1 MEPSM
6 SAIRAVYRHSKSTAL
21 PARLTAVEVW
31 SVARAVRGQLAID
44 RSERTLQL
52 ETLAQRICELEV
64 NDIAFD
70 VAWDLD
76 HKVLNPA
83 GKPVMGVTEYDKASP
98 DCVMVSVNGPMLG
111 AAETLMR
118 STIAHELGH
127 VVFDAPGWIRVPP
140 AMPAYSGVA
149 SSDKSRDPRETR
161 ANEFMGALL
170 VPPTLA
176 RIDLQRQAKRQRLP
190 TSVRRSSVVPGAA
203 AFDALRLDRDAVEEV
218 IFELAERYGV
228 STSFLRVRL
237 DRYDL
242 LRTGRNWD
250 LY

>member
-1 MEPSM
+1 MT
-6 SAIRAVYRHSKSTAL
+6 IRAAYRHSRTTAA
-21 PARLTAVEVW
+21 PARLSTAEVW
-31 SVARAVRGQLAID
+31 SVARAVRGQLAIE
-44 RSERTLQL
+44 RSERKL
-52 ETLAQRICELEV
+52 ELESV
-64 NDIAFD
+64 AERISDLEINDVSFD
-70 VAWDLD
+70 VAWDLE
-76 HKVLNPA
+76 HQVLNRA

-98 DCVMVSVNGPMLG
+98 DCVMVSVNGPML
-111 AAETLMR
+111 ADAETLLR

-140 AMPAYSGVA
+140 AAPAYSGMA
-149 SSDKSRDPRETR
+149 PPTGKGDPREMR

-170 VPPTLA
+170 VPPMLA
-176 RIDLQRQAKRQRLP
+176 RVDLQRQAKRQRLP
-190 TSVRRSSVVPGAA
+190 ASIRPSNVVPAA
-203 AFDALRLDRDAVEEV
+203 VAYDAMNLDRETIEEM

-250 LY
+250 LH

>member
-1 MEPSM
+1 MTV
-6 SAIRAVYRHSKSTAL
+6 RAAYRHSRSTAA
-21 PARLTAVEVW
+21 PAKLTAAEVW
-31 SVARAVRGQLAID
+31 SVARAMRLQLAED
-44 RSERTLQL
+44 RSARKLELGRVTQQVAQL
-52 ETLAQRICELEV
+52 EINEV
-64 NDIAFD
+64 TFD
-70 VAWDLD
+70 VAWDLE
-76 HKVLNPA
+76 HEVLNRD

-111 AAETLMR
+111 GVDTLLR

-140 AMPAYSGVA
+140 AVPAYSGIA
-149 SSDKSRDPRETR
+149 FPNKRSDPREVR

-170 VPPTLA
+170 VPPMLV
-176 RIDLQRQAKRQRLP
+176 RVDLQRQAKRQRLP
-190 TSVRRSSVVPGAA
+190 ASARPSNVVPGAMA
-203 AFDALRLDRDAVEEV
+203 LDALRLDRDVVEEL

-242 LRTGRNWD
+242 VRTGRNWD
-250 LY
+250 VL

>member
-1 MEPSM
+1 M
-6 SAIRAVYRHSKSTAL
+6 SAIRAVYRHSKTTAL

-31 SVARAVRGQLAID
+31 SVARAVRRQLSTD
-44 RSERTLQL
+44 QSERRL
-52 ETLAQRICELEV
+52 ELESPAQRICELEI
-64 NDIAFD
+64 NDVRFD
-70 VAWDLD
+70 VAWDLE
-76 HKVLNPA
+76 HAVLNPA

-127 VVFDAPGWIRVPP
+127 VIFDAPGWIRVPP
-140 AMPAYSGVA
+140 AAPAYSGVA
-149 SSDKSRDPRETR
+149 SSDKSPDAREAR

-170 VPPTLA
+170 VPPSFV
-176 RIDLQRQAKRQRLP
+176 RVDLQRQAKRQRLAA
-190 TSVRRSSVVPGAA
+190 SVRPSNVVPSAVA
-203 AFDALRLDRDAVEEV
+203 YDALRLDRDAVEEV

-250 LY
+250 LH

>member
-1 MEPSM
+1 MT
-6 SAIRAVYRHSKSTAL
+6 IRAAYRHSRPTAA
-21 PARLTAVEVW
+21 PARLSAAEVW
-31 SVARAVRGQLAID
+31 SVARAVRGQLAI
-44 RSERTLQL
+44 ERAERKLELGNVAERVAQL
-52 ETLAQRICELEV
+52 EI
-64 NDIAFD
+64 NDIMFD
-70 VAWDLD
+70 VAWDLE
-76 HKVLNPA
+76 HEVLNVA

-98 DCVMVSVNGPMLG
+98 DCVMVSVNGPMLAG
-111 AAETLMR
+111 TEPLLR

-127 VVFDAPGWIRVPP
+127 VVFDAPGWVRVPP
-140 AMPAYSGVA
+140 AAPAYSATAPAHKQG
-149 SSDKSRDPRETR
+149 DPRETR

-190 TSVRRSSVVPGAA
+190 ASVRPSSIVPGAI
-203 AFDALRLDRDAVEEV
+203 AFDALRLDREAIEEV

-250 LY
+250 LD

>member
-1 MEPSM
+1 
-6 SAIRAVYRHSKSTAL
+6 
-21 PARLTAVEVW
+21 
-31 SVARAVRGQLAID
+31 VA
-44 RSERTLQL
+44 ERV
-52 ETLAQRICELEV
+52 AELEI
-64 NDIAFD
+64 NDVAFD

-76 HKVLNPA
+76 HEVLNRA

-98 DCVMVSVNGPMLG
+98 ECVMVSVNGPML
-111 AAETLMR
+111 AETETLLR

-127 VVFDAPGWIRVPP
+127 VVFDAPSWVRVPP
-140 AMPAYSGVA
+140 AVPAYSGIP
-149 SSDKSRDPRETR
+149 SSSEKSDPREVR

-190 TSVRRSSVVPGAA
+190 ASVRPSNVVPGAI

-228 STSFLRVRL
+228 STSFLQVRL

-250 LY
+250 LH

>member
-1 MEPSM
+1 
-6 SAIRAVYRHSKSTAL
+6 
-21 PARLTAVEVW
+21 
-31 SVARAVRGQLAID
+31 
-44 RSERTLQL
+44 
-52 ETLAQRICELEV
+52 
-64 NDIAFD
+64 
-70 VAWDLD
+70 
-76 HKVLNPA
+76 
-83 GKPVMGVTEYDKASP
+83 MGVTEYDKASP

-111 AAETLMR
+111 GTEPLLR

-127 VVFDAPGWIRVPP
+127 VVFDAPGWVRVPP
-140 AMPAYSGVA
+140 AAPAYSATAPANKRG
-149 SSDKSRDPRETR
+149 DPRETR

-190 TSVRRSSVVPGAA
+190 ASVRLSSIVPGAI
-203 AFDALRLDRDAVEEV
+203 AFDALRLDREAIDEV

-250 LY
+250 LD

>member
-1 MEPSM
+1 MT
-6 SAIRAVYRHSKSTAL
+6 IRAAYRHSRTTAA
-21 PARLTAVEVW
+21 PARLTAPEVW
-31 SVARAVRGQLAID
+31 SVARAVRGQLAIE
-44 RSERTLQL
+44 RSERKLELTDVAERITQL
-52 ETLAQRICELEV
+52 EI
-64 NDIAFD
+64 NDVTFD
-70 VAWDLD
+70 VAWDLE
-76 HKVLNPA
+76 HEVLNAA

-98 DCVMVSVNGPMLG
+98 DCVMVSVNGPMLRDT
-111 AAETLMR
+111 ETLLR

-127 VVFDAPGWIRVPP
+127 VVFDAPGWVRVPP
-140 AMPAYSGVA
+140 AAPAYSAVA
-149 SSDKSRDPRETR
+149 SADGKSDPRETR

-190 TSVRRSSVVPGAA
+190 ASVRLSNVVPGAI
-203 AFDALRLDRDAVEEV
+203 AFDALRLDREAVEEV
-218 IFELAERYGV
+218 IFELSERYGV

-250 LY
+250 LH